1 MIKYLNSYY
10 KILLKLKPNIL
21 YLDIDSF
28 RADRFYGK
36 TKTSKTP
43 NIDSLLK
50 SSTYFDQ
57 TIVSADGTIISLN
70 SVFTGLFPYA
80 TGTRAIK
87 LLFNNKNYIHLLQE
101 FGYNIYGVIP
111 KLTSLSPLFE
121 LCLNDNPTYDG
132 GPPAKSLFDEVGQK
146 IIDVF
151 STQMKGPWFYYA
163 HIMDLHWPLN
173 VPKQYD
179 DSQFGM
185 DKYDRIVSS
194 IDYWI
199 GKILD
204 NVDLKNTI
212 IIITADHG
220 THIPINDK
228 NIRRFEPKFK
238 TGVKIGKRL
247 IPTFAHPTIVRLL
260 NFLRKSI
267 RNIKL
272 KQVNKNLSNYEKR
285 SRLPYFTL
293 SLFDESIRI
302 PLLIAG
308 YNMTSKIISQQ
319 IRSLD
324 IFPTIMDMIN
334 GPNIENIHG
343 KSLKHL
349 IDGDESEAFPAYLHT
364 IPYQDLSPQDMVGIR
379 TSKYKYFR
387 GSRNSS
393 HNVNLYN
400 LQIDPSENNNIA
412 KNNPQLIKEFET
424 MLTNM
429 ISNKNKYLENVG
441 DTKGK
446 DNLKK
451 RISEKKSKLSLKE

>member
-1 MIKYLNSYY
+1 MNTYC

-36 TKTSKTP
+36 NKTSKTP
-43 NIDSLLK
+43 NIDSLMK

-57 TIVSADGTIISLN
+57 TISSADGTIISLN
-70 SVFTGLFPYA
+70 SVFTGLFPYV
-80 TGTRAIK
+80 TGTRAIN
-87 LLFNNKNYIHLLQE
+87 LLFDYKNYVHLLQE
-101 FGYNIYGVIP
+101 FGYNIYGIIP
-111 KLTSLSPLFE
+111 ELTSLSPLTE
-121 LCLNDNPTYDG
+121 LCLNDNPTYDA
-132 GPPAKSLFDEVGQK
+132 GPPSKTLFDEVGQK

-151 STQMKGPWFYYA
+151 STQIKEPWFYYV

-179 DSQFGM
+179 NLEFGR

-204 NVDLKNTI
+204 KIDIKNTI
-212 IIITADHG
+212 VVITADHG
-220 THIPINDK
+220 THIPIDDK
-228 NIRRFEPKFK
+228 NITSFEPKFK
-238 TGVKIGKRL
+238 TEVKIGKRL
-247 IPTFAHPTIVRLL
+247 IPTFAHQDIVKCL
-260 NFLRKSI
+260 NFLRKFI
-267 RNIKL
+267 RNVKL
-272 KQVNKNLSNYEKR
+272 KQVNKNLNNYEKR
-285 SRLPYFTL
+285 SRLPGFTL

-324 IFPTIMDMIN
+324 IFPTIMDMID
-334 GPNIENIHG
+334 GPNIKNVHG
-343 KSLKHL
+343 KSLKPL
-349 IDGDESEAFPAYLHT
+349 INGGDLEEFPTYLHT
-364 IPYQDLSPQDMVGIR
+364 IPYQELSPQDKVGIR

-387 GSRNSS
+387 DSRDSS

-400 LQIDPSENNNIA
+400 LQIDPLENNNIA
-412 KNNPQLIKEFET
+412 KNNPQLVKEFEVI
-424 MLTNM
+424 LNNM
-429 ISNKNKYLENVG
+429 ISDKNLENMSN
-441 DTKGK
+441 TKGK
-446 DNLKK
+446 NELKK
-451 RISEKKSKLSLKE
+451 RIIGKKSKLSLKE

>member
-1 MIKYLNSYY
+1 M
-10 KILLKLKPNIL
+10 KPNIL

-43 NIDSLLK
+43 NIDSLRK

-70 SVFTGLFPYA
+70 SIFTGLFPYA

-87 LLFNNKNYIHLLQE
+87 LLFDNENYIHSLQE
-101 FGYNIYGVIP
+101 FGYNVYGIIP
-111 KLTSLSPLFE
+111 KLTSLSPLIE
-121 LCLNDNPTYDG
+121 LCLNDNPTYCA
-132 GPPAKSLFDEVGQK
+132 GPPAKTLFDGVGQQ

-151 STQMKGPWFYYA
+151 STQMNEPWFYYV

-179 DSQFGM
+179 DSEFGM

-212 IIITADHG
+212 VVITADHG
-220 THIPINDK
+220 SHIPIDDK
-228 NIRRFEPKFK
+228 DITSFEPKFK

-247 IPTFAHPTIVRLL
+247 IPTFTHHSTVKLL
-260 NFLRKSI
+260 NFLRKFI
-267 RNIKL
+267 RNVKL
-272 KQVNKNLSNYEKR
+272 KQINKKLNNYEKR

-308 YNMTSKIISQQ
+308 HNMTSKMISQQ
-319 IRSLD
+319 VRSLD
-324 IFPTIMDMIN
+324 IFPTIMDIIN
-334 GPNIENIHG
+334 CPNIENVHG
-343 KSLKHL
+343 KSLKPL
-349 IDGDESEAFPAYLHT
+349 INGEKLEESPTYLHT
-364 IPYQDLSPQDMVGIR
+364 IPYQVLSPQDMVGIR

-387 GSRNSS
+387 GSRDSNY
-393 HNVNLYN
+393 NVNLYN
-400 LQIDPSENNNIA
+400 LQIDPLEINNIA
-412 KNNPQLIKEFET
+412 RNNPQLIKEFET
-424 MLTNM
+424 ILNDMT
-429 ISNKNKYLENVG
+429 SNKNKYLENVIG
-441 DTKGK
+441 IKEKTGK
-446 DNLKK
+446 NDLKK
-451 RISEKKSKLSLKE
+451 RIAGKKSKLSLHE